1 MFGVMAL
8 TAIVVFVLLV
18 MLTIVAVAVMVR
30 DAWRRYRPCGK
41 W

>member
-1 MFGVMAL
+1 MFGVMAF
-8 TAIVVFVLLV
+8 AVIVVFMMLV
-18 MLTIVAVAVMVR
+18 MLTIVAVAVMIR